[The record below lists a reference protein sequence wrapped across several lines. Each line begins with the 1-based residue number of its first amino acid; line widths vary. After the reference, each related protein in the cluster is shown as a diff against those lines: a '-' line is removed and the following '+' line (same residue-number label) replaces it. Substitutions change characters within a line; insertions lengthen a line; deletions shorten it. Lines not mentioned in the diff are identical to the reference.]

1 MDRRE
6 LEAFEASVL
15 ADDEVRRMLEDIT
28 RSVAVEVQ
36 QQSPRRLDVT
46 AALWLVGL
54 ASLWQLAKVGIHHLR
69 GMSDTAVLQQQVAVI
84 AEVKALGYD
93 EKQAAQVVER
103 LLKGIRTRPNDD
115 AVLKTLL
122 KMFLKP

>member
-15 ADDEVRRMLEDIT
+15 ADDEVLRMLEDTT

-36 QQSPRRLDVT
+36 QESPTRVDPTLG
-46 AALWLVGL
+46 LWLVGL
-54 ASLWQLAKVGIHHLR
+54 ATLWQLIKVGIHHLR
-69 GMSDTAVLQQQVAVI
+69 GMSDTALLQKQIEVI

-93 EKQAAQVVER
+93 EKQTIQVVER
-103 LLKGIRTRPNDD
+103 LLKSIRTRPDD
-115 AVLKTLL
+115 DSVLKALQ
-122 KMFLKP
+122 KMLSS

>member
-115 AVLKTLL
+115 AVLKALL
-122 KMFLKP
+122 KM